1 MIDVAVNYILAESHS
16 DPLTTL
22 LQISKNWTRQ
32 FFACNPKFLKKKQKL
47 FVVECKKTHNK
58 DDFRGYFE

>member
-22 LQISKNWTRQ
+22 LQISKNGTRQ
-32 FFACNPKFLKKKQKL
+32 FLTCNPQFLKKKQKL
-47 FVVECKKTHNK
+47 FAVECKKTHNK
-58 DDFRGYFE
+58 DDFKEYFE